1 MKIKPALAALFFI
14 SVLAANVYAQ
24 QLPYGVVIGSGGTET
39 PVQSFLK
46 QNEQGIRVSVIRTR
60 GLAMTGGIVGVGGAQ
75 NMNVLQL
82 DVPTDTDYLE
92 LLLFYL
98 RMDPRM
104 IRKNKIKLLRIEK
117 TGQAPYRSAEIKRF
131 WTHYNFQKQYK
142 IGGPFDLVQPGDIII
157 IEEKGILNR
166 EYFDFLADVR
176 FLVSLPTLIL
186 SGYLLVQ
193 TLRK

>member
-1 MKIKPALAALFFI
+1 
-14 SVLAANVYAQ
+14 
-24 QLPYGVVIGSGGTET
+24 VVIGSGGVET
-39 PVQSFLK
+39 TALSFLK
-46 QNEQGIRVSVIRTR
+46 QNEQGVRVSVITTR
-60 GLAMTGGIVGVGGAQ
+60 GLAMTGGIGGVGGGQ
-75 NMNVLQL
+75 NMNVRQL

-92 LLLFYL
+92 LLVFYL

-104 IRKNKIKLLRIEK
+104 IRKSKIKLLRIEK
-117 TGQAPYRSAEIKRF
+117 TGQAPYRSSEIKRI
-131 WTHYNFQKQYK
+131 WTHYNFQKQYNT
-142 IGGPFDLVQPGDIII
+142 GGPFDLVQPGDIII

-186 SGYLLVQ
+186 SGYLLLQ